1 MSRFRGKPLEDQ
13 DLEESVA
20 FGPRV
25 AAALG
30 EQGQRLADLAAE
42 TERAERAAEALRR
55 GEREALVKLG
65 DELAAARD
73 AALEELETVTAEREA
88 VAAER
93 DRLADRLERLTREH
107 EALEESVEQRSAEQQ
122 EKLEAHLA
130 RAGQAMLELRAELE
144 RELTGVRQEL
154 VIVEQAREEAM
165 AERDRLNEQL
175 AAREAD
181 IEETAELGRRIDGL
195 EHERDEASWRFS
207 RLKARHEELQADL
220 QAERDELAQ
229 LAAQFS
235 RALDRHVR

>member
-1 MSRFRGKPLEDQ
+1 VSRFRGKPLEDQ

-93 DRLADRLERLTREH
+93 DRLAERWRNP
-107 EALEESVEQRSAEQQ
+107 SRSA
-122 EKLEAHLA
+122 
-130 RAGQAMLELRAELE
+130 
-144 RELTGVRQEL
+144 VRSSK
-154 VIVEQAREEAM
+154 RSS
-165 AERDRLNEQL
+165 RRTS
-175 AAREAD
+175 RGP
-181 IEETAELGRRIDGL
+181 GRRCW
-195 EHERDEASWRFS
+195 S
-207 RLKARHEELQADL
+207 
-220 QAERDELAQ
+220 
-229 LAAQFS
+229 
-235 RALDRHVR
+235 